1 MREKKM
7 ICIDHP
13 CDSCIHQREN
23 IDGWKCACD
32 AFPDG
37 IPVDYMLKSD
47 PSKQKECNN
56 GIGYEKKSDEQ
67 SSTMHPHGAFSAFS
81 GARGQQKTPEA
92 EASGAW
98 CARRD
103 LNPHVRSGH

>member
-1 MREKKM
+1 M

-47 PSKQKECNN
+47 PSKRKECNN
-56 GIGYEKKSDEQ
+56 GIGYEKKSDEY
-67 SSTMHPHGAFSAFS
+67 SSAMHPHGAFSRRRKADGSKKPREPKLS
-81 GARGQQKTPEA
+81 G
-92 EASGAW
+92 SW